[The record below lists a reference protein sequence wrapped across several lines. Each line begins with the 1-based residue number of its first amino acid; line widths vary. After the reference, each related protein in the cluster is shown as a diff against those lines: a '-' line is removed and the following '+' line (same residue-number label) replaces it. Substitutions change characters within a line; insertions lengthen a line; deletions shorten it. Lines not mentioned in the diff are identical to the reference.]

1 MITYII
7 FTTKTFQYNCSQ
19 AMHEANALTK
29 RIVKY
34 VSVVLFLSLV
44 FTITRFFEAKID
56 YLHMYTDDKG
66 VERIIDHYNEAINSN
81 DTELVNILAN
91 ISSMY
96 GIYEVPII
104 GTTRMRTSNIYITYH
119 NWSKLIVM
127 GLIPYMTLIILN
139 YKIFQVNLNILTTQA
154 IGKSKY
160 LDRLM

>member
-1 MITYII
+1 MLYYKNFII
-7 FTTKTFQYNCSQ
+7 IITTKSFQFNCSQ

-34 VSVVLFLSLV
+34 VSVVLFLSLS

-56 YLHMYTDDKG
+56 YLHLYKDAKG
-66 VERIIDHYNEAINSN
+66 VERIIDNYNEAVVSN

-91 ISSMY
+91 ISSTY

-127 GLIPYMTLIILN
+127 GLIPYMALIILN

-154 IGKSKY
+154 ILGKSK
-160 LDRLM
+160 